1 MMMMMMIA
9 DLKRAAMFQ
18 CPHTEADGDDR
29 DAEERNEDENPQHLM
44 WITAE
49 LVADQQLK
57 HQQQQLQTRRHYH
70 RLVLCVRI
78 SLHPETIIHTDSVVK
93 VVL

>member
-1 MMMMMMIA
+1 MMMMVA
-9 DLKRAAMFQ
+9 DLKRASVFQ
-18 CPHTEADGDDR
+18 RPDTEADGDDR
-29 DAEERNEDENPQHLM
+29 DAEEWNEHENPQHLM
-44 WITAE
+44 RITAE
-49 LVADQQLK
+49 FVTDQQLK

-70 RLVLCVRI
+70 CLVLCVRI